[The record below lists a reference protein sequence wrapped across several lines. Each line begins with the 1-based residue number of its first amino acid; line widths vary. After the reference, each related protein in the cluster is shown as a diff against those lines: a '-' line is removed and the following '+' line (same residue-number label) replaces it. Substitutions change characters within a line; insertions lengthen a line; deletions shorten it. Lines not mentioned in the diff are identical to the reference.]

1 MSIPRHLEFE
11 LVPASELNE
20 ALKQVRE
27 LQNGAPVLASPARWG
42 ALTLTAKGAG
52 TARFRPIPPDS
63 ARLPG
68 GTYFAYWNGTPYKG
82 FR

>member
-11 LVPASELNE
+11 LVPEPELNE

-52 TARFRPIPPDS
+52 AARFRTVTRRNVFCLLERNTLQRVS
-63 ARLPG
+63 LR
-68 GTYFAYWNGTPYKG
+68 
-82 FR
+82 